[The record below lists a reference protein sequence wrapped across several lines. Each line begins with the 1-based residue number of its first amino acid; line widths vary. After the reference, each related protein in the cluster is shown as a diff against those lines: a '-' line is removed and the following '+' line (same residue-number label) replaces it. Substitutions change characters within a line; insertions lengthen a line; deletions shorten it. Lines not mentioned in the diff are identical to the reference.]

1 MRNNQVLRDYFFI
14 PLLLKTLI
22 MKLLLLLLALPIIG
36 FGQKCISGNCVNG
49 QGTYTYANG
58 DKYVGEYKDDKI
70 YGQGTFTRANGNK
83 YVGELMDNK
92 MHGQGTFTFTDG
104 TIGRGLWEN
113 GNIVGDL
120 Y

>member
-1 MRNNQVLRDYFFI
+1 MAV
-14 PLLLKTLI
+14 
-22 MKLLLLLLALPIIG
+22 
-36 FGQKCISGNCVNG
+36 
-49 QGTYTYANG
+49 GT
-58 DKYVGEYKDDKI
+58 KYVG
-70 YGQGTFTRANGNK
+70 GW
-83 YVGELMDNK
+83 MDGK

>member
-1 MRNNQVLRDYFFI
+1 MKN
-14 PLLLKTLI
+14 LLLV
-22 MKLLLLLLALPIIG
+22 LLVLPFIS
-36 FGQKCISGNCVNG
+36 FGQKVCISGNCVNG
-49 QGTYTYANG
+49 QGTCTYADIPG
-58 DKYVGEYKDDKI
+58 SKYVGEFMNGKKN
-70 YGQGTFTRANGNK
+70 GQGTFTWADGAK
-83 YVGELMDNK
+83 YVGGWMDGK